1 MGLFDFLFGKKNNSE
16 EEWWVFSQGLIKKV
30 DKKCEGQY
38 IFLDL
43 THRRFNETEV
53 SSNNFFEYVK
63 SEVVKPYRKLDDQ
76 YEKFILLNNVV
87 KKEVRLWE
95 KNNSFNKEVKK
106 YEIFSTRILE
116 IIKELM
122 DQPSEKLGGLVGN
135 LTVDDVINYHEG
147 NHENLSS
154 DTIKT
159 IQDVEKSEKDK
170 KDGQHQYKTRD
181 GRTVVENYKGG
192 KLHGKTLSYKN
203 KRLIHHEEY
212 IDGVQVFSQE
222 FNDDGKLICESKS
235 TKDGELFY
243 LVEWYEDGE
252 KKNCEFYQYEDKSS
266 VDKSYFVDG
275 SLFYENYIDEK
286 GNTFKKE
293 WNEQGV
299 LIKNTKEVNGKS
311 VDLNSNSTSK
321 VDLFDFDTLP
331 LNNYVKFSR
340 NEESWRDNI
349 GRCFKS
355 ITYKMGVIEKQ
366 NDNESIESIG
376 LYKDDWVFDDCQSI
390 VSWFYDEDSLTVFE
404 PKTDIVVYKEDEIF
418 YEIKDLYPLL
428 RKDLQVFGPDL
439 NSKLDITKS
448 LSELKGRFIKP

>member
-159 IQDVEKSEKDK
+159 IQDVEKSEKRFDI
-170 KDGQHQYKTRD
+170 DQQLNHQ
-181 GRTVVENYKGG
+181 
-192 KLHGKTLSYKN
+192 
-203 KRLIHHEEY
+203 
-212 IDGVQVFSQE
+212 
-222 FNDDGKLICESKS
+222 
-235 TKDGELFY
+235 
-243 LVEWYEDGE
+243 
-252 KKNCEFYQYEDKSS
+252 
-266 VDKSYFVDG
+266 
-275 SLFYENYIDEK
+275 
-286 GNTFKKE
+286 
-293 WNEQGV
+293 
-299 LIKNTKEVNGKS
+299 
-311 VDLNSNSTSK
+311 
-321 VDLFDFDTLP
+321 
-331 LNNYVKFSR
+331 
-340 NEESWRDNI
+340 
-349 GRCFKS
+349 
-355 ITYKMGVIEKQ
+355 
-366 NDNESIESIG
+366 
-376 LYKDDWVFDDCQSI
+376 
-390 VSWFYDEDSLTVFE
+390 
-404 PKTDIVVYKEDEIF
+404 
-418 YEIKDLYPLL
+418 
-428 RKDLQVFGPDL
+428 
-439 NSKLDITKS
+439 
-448 LSELKGRFIKP
+448 